1 MQELSPQ
8 QKKKLERLA
17 KIADKG
23 EVAIIE
29 ELDAISEQFEAVD
42 TKLEEV
48 LSIAEEAKNR
58 KLPKGDKGDK
68 PIKGKDYFTTV
79 EVAQFKK
86 DVTPIKGKDYFDGS
100 KGYTPIKGVDYFDG
114 KTPTEKELKALIE
127 PLIPPAKEAKQPL
140 VGWGAHPLR
149 VEENGT
155 MKTKVARTLNFI
167 GATVEQTKSGVT
179 NVTVTGGGI
188 ETIVAGTNISVDSTD
203 PANPIVTNTQDIS
216 GKANTA
222 DLGAVAF
229 SDDYNDLINT
239 PSIPT
244 QYTDEMA
251 QDAVGNILTDTATI
265 DFTYNDTTPSITADV
280 KDDSITFAKMQNIGA
295 DHFIGRHTSGNGDP
309 QQVSASQAR
318 SILNVENGA
327 EVNNISDTN
336 ATDLTDSGDSTLH
349 YHASDRARA
358 NHTGTQTASTIS
370 DFDTEVSNNT
380 DVAAN
385 TTARHDALTVTDSSE
400 IDFTLT
406 GQDLTASIKSASVD
420 ETKLDAS
427 VNASLDLADTAL
439 QPADIASGT
448 ITARADDINLSGGID
463 GDVLTVQADG
473 SLSLEAP
480 TGGVSDGD
488 KGDITVS
495 ASGATW
501 AIDNDVVTYAKMQ
514 NVSATDKV
522 LGRSTAGSG
531 DVEEIDCTS
540 LGRAIIS
547 RTTPLDVRNDIN
559 AQENLNSISLS
570 TSTAAVDDKIL
581 MNDTSLSNVLR
592 FVTPQTI
599 LDLMTFTDTDDID
612 LTRSTNAVSGVLKK
626 EFISAKTDTVITAS
640 DEIIFGDATDSGNLK
655 KDTVQGILDLVSSL
669 PAGAVTDFAGST
681 LPTGW
686 LWCDGSVISRTTY
699 ADLFTAIS
707 TTYGA
712 GDGST
717 TFALPDARGRVTAG
731 KDNMDNT
738 VGTGGGDAGRLTSG
752 SKAAVDGDTLG
763 ASGGVQEHLLLH
775 EESGVPAHS
784 HPYLR
789 HNTVTRTSSGANTAG
804 AGSVGATTSNNT
816 AADAAQAHTNV
827 QPTLVLNKIIKI

>member
-1 MQELSPQ
+1 MEFKGTWNASTNTPTLADGTGNAGDVYTVSVAGTQNLGSGNITFSLGDWAVYSGSVWQKSDNSDDVVSVNGQ
-8 QKKKLERLA
+8 Q
-17 KIADKG
+17 G
-23 EVAIIE
+23 TVV
-29 ELDAISEQFEAVD
+29 LDADDISDSGTTNKWATAGEKTKLSFITVTQAVD
-42 TKLEEV
+42 LDDIETKANGAV
-48 LSIAEEAKNR
+48 Q
-58 KLPKGDKGDK
+58 
-68 PIKGKDYFTTV
+68 TT
-79 EVAQFKK
+79 
-86 DVTPIKGKDYFDGS
+86 
-100 KGYTPIKGVDYFDG
+100 
-114 KTPTEKELKALIE
+114 
-127 PLIPPAKEAKQPL
+127 
-140 VGWGAHPLR
+140 
-149 VEENGT
+149 
-155 MKTKVARTLNFI
+155 RTLSTT
-167 GATVEQTKSGVT
+167 APL
-179 NVTVTGGGI
+179 TGGGDLSANRTLAI
-188 ETIVAGTNISVDSTD
+188 TQSSTSTDGYLSSTDWNTFNGKQATLVSATNIKTINSNSLLG
-203 PANPIVTNTQDIS
+203 S
-216 GKANTA
+216 G
-222 DLGAVAF
+222 DL
-229 SDDYNDLINT
+229 
-239 PSIPT
+239 SIP
-244 QYTDEMA
+244 
-251 QDAVGNILTDTATI
+251 
-265 DFTYNDTTPSITADV
+265 
-280 KDDSITFAKMQNIGA
+280 
-295 DHFIGRHTSGNGDP
+295 
-309 QQVSASQAR
+309 
-318 SILNVENGA
+318 
-327 EVNNISDTN
+327 
-336 ATDLTDSGDSTLH
+336 
-349 YHASDRARA
+349 
-358 NHTGTQTASTIS
+358 
-370 DFDTEVSNNT
+370 
-380 DVAAN
+380 
-385 TTARHDALTVTDSSE
+385 
-400 IDFTLT
+400 
-406 GQDLTASIKSASVD
+406 
-420 ETKLDAS
+420 
-427 VNASLDLADTAL
+427 
-439 QPADIASGT
+439 
-448 ITARADDINLSGGID
+448 
-463 GDVLTVQADG
+463 VLT
-473 SLSLEAP
+473 
-480 TGGVSDGD
+480 DGD

-514 NVSATDKV
+514 NVSATDRL
-522 LGRSTAGSG
+522 LGRVSASSG
-531 DVEEIDCTS
+531 DVEEVVFTD
-540 LGRAIIS
+540 LGQAILS

-804 AGSVGATTSNNT
+804 AGSVGATTSDNA